1 MNIIYIIPKITHG
14 GGMINVLE
22 EVKAIQLTGTI
33 CNTTVIAL
41 EPGTSSNL
49 IKEAMLIGLK
59 VLISP
64 SPTLLNKLILPAD
77 LLVVHYWNC
86 PSMYL
91 FYKHLESSQIKCRIC
106 INLKVNGCTLPQ
118 VVPNWVYTTADIFI
132 QSNPLTP
139 HDLLPSHAKVLVI
152 PSLVK
157 LPNAPIKP
165 RKKSLSTFK
174 LFHAGTLNAFK
185 MHPQFMDLHAG
196 LSIKDYTLDVWGS
209 GADQSFT
216 DSIKKHANYT
226 FKGFSSQLSDE
237 ITSHHLLCN
246 PQTSLSYASYD
257 KIMLESQWLGI
268 PVIVLKNSYISSHIK
283 NNINGIVAENEEDYK
298 HQIEYLALHPEAYKK
313 LAESTYEYAHT
324 QYKLYDFVKQTIGLY
339 KKIISNPAKVIN
351 VGTVPNDAFI
361 ATIDGMGKWGEML
374 NQNAVSLSTEE
385 IYYSLRCEGGFIHFY
400 NWFSDNE
407 FLRMMIMKLKN
418 QLEESYP

>member
-1 MNIIYIIPKITHG
+1 MNIVYIIPKITHG

-33 CNTTVIAL
+33 CSATVIAL
-41 EPGTSSNL
+41 EPGTSANL
-49 IKEAMLIGLK
+49 MKEAMLTGLK

-64 SPTLLNKLILPAD
+64 SPTLLNKLIIASD
-77 LLVVHYWNC
+77 LLVLHYWNC

-91 FYKHLESSQIKCRIC
+91 FYKYLESSQIKCRIC

-118 VVPNWVYTTADIFI
+118 VVPNWVYTTADAFI

-139 HDLLPSHAKVLVI
+139 HDLLPSHAKALII

-157 LPNAPIKP
+157 LPNTPTKP

-209 GADQSFT
+209 GADESFT
-216 DSIKKHANYT
+216 DSIKKYANYT

-283 NNINGIVAENEEDYK
+283 HNINGIVAENEEDYK
-298 HQIEYLALHPEAYKK
+298 HQIEYLASHPEAYQK
-313 LAESTYEYAHT
+313 LVDSTFDYANTH
-324 QYKLYDFVKQTIGLY
+324 YKLHDFVNQTIDLY
-339 KKIISNPAKVIN
+339 HQTILNPAKVIN
-351 VGTVPNDAFI
+351 IDTIPDDALT

-374 NQNAVSLSTEE
+374 LQNPTSLNEEE
-385 IYYSLRCEGGFIHFY
+385 IYYALKCEGGLIHYY
-400 NWFSDNE
+400 NVFSDNE
-407 FLRMMIMKLKN
+407 QLKITLVKMMNL
-418 QLEESYP
+418 LEK